1 MDTTRFFDYPGGGEP
16 ARPDDADFLAAA
28 GDDDWAVILE
38 HGQTRRYA
46 AGAQLLGSGETDRAL
61 YLVLAGTLE
70 GKPQGRRGTRR
81 RLAPHGPPQPR
92 TAFSYG
98 PGAVLGE
105 RAFLEGRPFESPVVA
120 VTVAEVLRLGLTE
133 FEVLAAKDPALGRYL
148 LFDLARVLAAR
159 ADRLLA
165 LAGPDQ

>member
-1 MDTTRFFDYPGGGEP
+1 MDTTRFFDYPDGGAAAG
-16 ARPDDADFLAAA
+16 PDDADFLAAA

-46 AGAQLLGSGETDRAL
+46 AGAQLLGTGETDRAL
-61 YLVLAGTLE
+61 FVVLAGTLE
-70 GKPQGRRGTRR
+70 ARPEGRRGTRR
-81 RLAPHGPPQPR
+81 RAAPR
-92 TAFSYG
+92 AVSY
-98 PGAVLGE
+98 PAGAVLGE

-165 LAGPDQ
+165 IAGPDR

>member
-1 MDTTRFFDYPGGGEP
+1 MDTTRFFDYPDAGGPAEP
-16 ARPDDADFLAAA
+16 GDADFLAAA

-46 AGAQLLGSGETDRAL
+46 AGAQLLGAGETDRAL
-61 YLVLAGTLE
+61 HVVLAGTLE
-70 GKPQGRRGTRR
+70 ARREGRRRGARR
-81 RLAPHGPPQPR
+81 RGGAPVR
-92 TAFSYG
+92 YG

-105 RAFLEGRPFESPVVA
+105 RAFLEGRPYESPVVA

-159 ADRLLA
+159 ADRLLD
-165 LAGPDQ
+165 LAGPDR

>member
-1 MDTTRFFDYPGGGEP
+1 MDTTRFFDYPDGAEP

-28 GDDDWAVILE
+28 GTDDWAVILE

-61 YLVLAGTLE
+61 YVVLTGTLE
-70 GKPQGRRGTRR
+70 ARPEGSPRGRRRR
-81 RLAPHGPPQPR
+81 PAAWVP
-92 TAFSYG
+92 YG

-105 RAFLEGRPFESPVVA
+105 QAFLAGRPFESPVVA
-120 VTVAEVLRLGLTE
+120 VTAAEVLRLGLTE

-165 LAGPDQ
+165 LAGPDR